1 MQKIKSGINP
11 FHGFSGSKNIQ
22 IGLTKTIFDHKS
34 RTETL
39 VDMWFRR
46 TTRTFITFPDKINE
60 FIFLKV

>member
-11 FHGFSGSKNIQ
+11 FHGFSGSKNTQ

-39 VDMWFRR
+39 VDMWFLQNQKNFHNIPRQ
-46 TTRTFITFPDKINE
+46 N
-60 FIFLKV
+60 